1 MNIIES
7 DLMRRP
13 SEPLPSNGAPD
24 PDRAIYGT
32 ARRRRSVLFLLPA
45 FPGFV
50 VAGEAKVVK
59 WSGRKAHE
67 PNLGLITVAG
77 LLPQDWAMR
86 HLDLSF
92 QRLIE
97 EHWDACDTVM
107 MTGMSIQ
114 ADEIKALAR
123 EAKRRGKVVVIG
135 GPWAFHASTE
145 ALAAGAD
152 LVVVGEAENAMKRL
166 LECLDNED
174 FGHVL
179 SSPLKADMTYSPPPR
194 WDLLDMP
201 AYMSLPVQFIRGCP
215 FHCEF
220 CDATAIMGKAARAK
234 TIEQVIDELQ
244 RLYDLGWRGEVSFV
258 DDNIIGNIKRVKELC
273 RVLIP
278 WMRARDYPFEFQTQ
292 TSLNLAYKRDLLELM
307 VEAGFTKTCV
317 GIESFEQ
324 ESLQETKKF
333 QNMRVDQEAALRTIS
348 RAGIR
353 VKCTLII
360 GFDSEQPQL
369 DERLIAFT
377 DRTPIADVLLN
388 PLVAYPGTDLWKR
401 LEREGRLLKDAD
413 KNLGEVSRLPNF
425 VTTRPIDSIARELVN
440 FYEVVY
446 EPARCLQRAF
456 DQVSELG
463 PAPSRQRLRWPKPP
477 EWKLMLS
484 VVVQHGLKNS
494 TRRMFWRLLGTT
506 ARRSPEKVHSFLS
519 LLAYAQN
526 YFDHRLVV
534 RREVTA
540 AAEQWKPEA
549 AAYAPAPEPA

>member
-1 MNIIES
+1 MTVH
-7 DLMRRP
+7 RH
-13 SEPLPSNGAPD
+13 
-24 PDRAIYGT
+24 
-32 ARRRRSVLFLLPA
+32 RSVLLLMPP

-50 VAGEAKVVK
+50 VAGYSKVLEWAGK
-59 WSGRKAHE
+59 KAPE
-67 PNLGLITVAG
+67 PGLGLITVAG
-77 LLPQDWAMR
+77 LLPQNWDMKYV
-86 HLDLSF
+86 DLCF
-92 QRLIE
+92 QQISE
-97 EHWDACDTVM
+97 ADWDACDTVM

-114 ADEIKALAR
+114 AEEIKTLTR
-123 EAKRRGKVVVIG
+123 EAKQRGKVVVIG
-135 GPWAFHASTE
+135 GPWAFHASAE
-145 ALAAGAD
+145 AIAFGAD
-152 LVVVGEAENAMKRL
+152 LVVIGEAENVMTRL
-166 LECLDNED
+166 LEYLDTED

-179 SSPLKADMTYSPPPR
+179 SSPDKADMTYSSAPR
-194 WDLLDMP
+194 WDLLDMQ
-201 AYMSLPVQFIRGCP
+201 AYMTLPVQFIRGCP

-234 TIEQVIDELQ
+234 TTQHVIDELQ

-278 WMRARDYPFEFQTQ
+278 WMKARDYPFEFITQ
-292 TSLNLAYKRDLLELM
+292 TSLNLAQKQDLLELM

-333 QNMRVDQEAALRTIS
+333 QNMRVDQEAALRKIS

-360 GFDSEQPQL
+360 GFDSEQPRL

-377 DRTPIADVLLN
+377 ERTPIADVLLN

-413 KNLGEVSRLPNF
+413 KNLGEISRLPNF
-425 VTTRPIDSIARELVN
+425 VTTRSIDSIARELIN

-446 EPARCLQRAF
+446 EPVRGLQRAF

-463 PAPSRQRLRWPKPP
+463 PAPSRRRMRWPKGY
-477 EWKLMLS
+477 EWRLMLS
-484 VVVQHGLKNS
+484 AVVQHGVKYP
-494 TRRMFWRLLGTT
+494 TRWTFWRYLGTT
-506 ARRSPEKVHSFLS
+506 ARRSPEKVYSFLS
-519 LLAYAQN
+519 MLAYAQN

-534 RREVTA
+534 RQEVGVA
-540 AAEQWKPEA
+540 ARNWKPERMGLA
-549 AAYAPAPEPA
+549 AVPEHA

>member
-1 MNIIES
+1 MTAIS
-7 DLMRRP
+7 AGAMRGP
-13 SEPLPSNGAPD
+13 AEPPPD
-24 PDRAIYGT
+24 AFASHPDRTTDGSKHKH
-32 ARRRRSVLFLLPA
+32 RNVLFLMPP

-50 VAGEAKVVK
+50 VAGYSKVLE
-59 WSGRKAHE
+59 WSGKKAPE
-67 PNLGLITVAG
+67 PGLGLITVAG
-77 LLPQDWAMR
+77 LIPQNWGMTY
-86 HLDLSF
+86 LDLSF
-92 QRLIE
+92 QHLTE
-97 EHWDACDTVM
+97 ADWNACDTVM

-114 ADEIKALAR
+114 AEEIKALTR
-123 EAKRRGKVVVIG
+123 EAKRRGKIVVIG
-135 GPWAFHASTE
+135 GPWAFHASAE
-145 ALAAGAD
+145 AIEGGAD
-152 LVVVGEAENAMKRL
+152 IVVVGEAENVMARL
-166 LECLDNED
+166 LECLDTED

-179 SSPLKADMTYSPPPR
+179 SSAKKADMTFASPPR
-194 WDLLDMP
+194 WDLLDMQ
-201 AYMSLPVQFIRGCP
+201 AYLTQPVQFIRGCP

-278 WMRARDYPFEFQTQ
+278 WMRERDYPFEFITQ
-292 TSLNLAYKRDLLELM
+292 TSLNLAQKQDLLELM

-333 QNMRVDQEAALRTIS
+333 QNMRVDQEAALRKIS

-360 GFDSEQPQL
+360 GFDSEKPRV

-401 LEREGRLLKDAD
+401 LQREGRLLKDAD

-425 VTTRPIDSIARELVN
+425 VTTRSIDAIARELIN

-446 EPARCLQRAF
+446 EPTRGLRRAF
-456 DQVSELG
+456 DQVCELG
-463 PAPSRQRLRWPKPP
+463 PAPSRKRLRWPRA
-477 EWKLMLS
+477 EERTLMRS
-484 VVVQHGLKNS
+484 VILQHGVKYP
-494 TRRMFWRLLGTT
+494 TRWMFWRFLVTT
-506 ARRSPEKVHSFLS
+506 AWRSPEKIHSFLS
-519 LLAYAQN
+519 MIAYAQN

-534 RREVTA
+534 RREVSVA
-540 AAEQWKPEA
+540 AQQWQPEPMA
-549 AAYAPAPEPA
+549 LAPASAQA